1 MQRSFEA
8 KNKSLNNYKIRIII
22 RSVGDVT
29 RMTDAESKLE
39 KIKIAV
45 YGEEDVGK
53 TTLVH
58 QFNPDQAKSIEH
70 TTRSGQNI
78 TVGFDIGK
86 ITFGGYHLYF
96 FGTPGQTRFE
106 FARHIVAKGAH
117 VGILLIDSEAA
128 TRRGINEREQEMEQ
142 EMIDKG
148 LPYIICANKRDLD
161 HVLPLHKIN
170 DHFKGTVLPISAKT
184 GLGIDCLQNT
194 LLEILDARKD
204 ERFLANDDNE
214 NADSDLAYG

>member
-1 MQRSFEA
+1 MA
-8 KNKSLNNYKIRIII
+8 N
-22 RSVGDVT
+22 V
-29 RMTDAESKLE
+29 ESKYE

-78 TVGFDIGK
+78 TVGFDIGR
-86 ITFGGYHLYF
+86 ITFGGYDLYF

-106 FARHIVAKGAH
+106 FARHIVSKGAH
-117 VGILLIDSEAA
+117 IGILLIDSEAA
-128 TRRGINEREQEMEQ
+128 TRRGINKREQEMEQ

-161 HVLPLHKIN
+161 HVLPLCEIN
-170 DHFKGTVLPISAKT
+170 DQFIRTVLPISAKT

-194 LLEILDARKD
+194 LLEILEQRKQNSFP
-204 ERFLANDDNE
+204 EAASN
-214 NADSDLAYG
+214 SDLCDEEIEIAYG

>member
-1 MQRSFEA
+1 
-8 KNKSLNNYKIRIII
+8 
-22 RSVGDVT
+22 
-29 RMTDAESKLE
+29 MTNAATKFE

-106 FARHIVAKGAH
+106 FARHIVSKGAH

-128 TRRGINEREQEMEQ
+128 TRRGINKREQEMEQ
-142 EMIDKG
+142 EMIEKG

-161 HVLPLHKIN
+161 HVLPLNEI
-170 DHFKGTVLPISAKT
+170 DTYFKRSVLPISAKT

-194 LLEILDARKD
+194 LLEILNANKEERVMAMRSDKD
-204 ERFLANDDNE
+204 DDI
-214 NADSDLAYG
+214 DLAYG